1 MRGISAQH
9 SWWSVAA
16 YACSLRGGKL
26 QNEHNPPLSPQLETP
41 WPHLSVPVSQDK
53 CPLLASSWLQARV
66 GHWHRSALAPSN
78 KGIPQ
83 PSAHL
88 SHLRA
93 EKVGCSDCSY
103 FIGSLMLGICHYT
116 TVTWNIYAR
125 SLLARNSAAEHTRPT
140 CVERRSLS
148 SAQGQRIKHQPT
160 EPITGQSVR
169 PIHFPSSS
177 ASPWTGVLFLHM
189 LLTAVK
195 AGLAWSTYFPSCK
208 SARMLMPYGHFW
220 GNSLDVKHKAAYW
233 FTKLKILRQKKVC
246 FWGAWKGN
254 SFSNFY
260 ERESFLQ
267 VSDLCLAW
275 LNFFPPILVHFC
287 PLFLRIGHTLSHFAQ
302 MGFHFAQNTTPNP
315 CSLLCLCRSLSG
327 ICTYTKH
334 LQPIQKHPFAWPDF
348 ESVQNE
354 LKSGQSGP
362 QLGKMFEKCFLEL
375 GNFLYS
381 LSSCLS
387 HSNSDNYSLE
397 VTLEKIWLCLR
408 HCRHRWT
415 QAGPGDNHIGCNC
428 DIVVILLQ
436 CIK

>member
-160 EPITGQSVR
+160 DPITGQSVR

-315 CSLLCLCRSLSG
+315 CSLLCRHIPFSR
-327 ICTYTKH
+327 ICMYT
-334 LQPIQKHPFAWPDF
+334 IHPQTP
-348 ESVQNE
+348 SQNTPFPGLN
-354 LKSGQSGP
+354 LKVC
-362 QLGKMFEKCFLEL
+362 KMNYIL
-375 GNFLYS
+375 GNLDPIWAI
-381 LSSCLS
+381 CLKTEQIFS
-387 HSNSDNYSLE
+387 EWFFDSWHSNEMNVKNWDRYSSNMIQE
-397 VTLEKIWLCLR
+397 
-408 HCRHRWT
+408 
-415 QAGPGDNHIGCNC
+415 
-428 DIVVILLQ
+428 IVVIALTAFQRRLNRTRQ
-436 CIK
+436 RCC